1 MSLSSSS
8 KLRFRYMLEGLDD
21 EWVYAGNARE
31 ATYANVP
38 SGDYR
43 FRVSTTANGEWTEA
57 ARWGFSVAPPFYRT
71 RGFVDA
77 GRCSA

>member
-1 MSLSSSS
+1 
-8 KLRFRYMLEGLDD
+8 MLEGLDD

-43 FRVSTTANGEWTEA
+43 FRVSTTRQWRVDRGGVWD
-57 ARWGFSVAPPFYRT
+57 FSVAPPFYRT
-71 RGFVDA
+71 REFVVA
-77 GRCSA
+77 VWRSG